1 MRPATLEF
9 LRQRFLRY
17 YQTGHLIVP
26 PALEEREWGFIFF
39 DPSYP
44 EIRMCRHLAFGGK
57 REIIDYLRGMVP
69 AHAFYSCAY
78 YASPSAPTMAEKSWN
93 GADLIFDLDADHI
106 ARGPYHLMLERV
118 KEETEKLISMLTA
131 ELGFDERS
139 IEVVFSGGRGYH
151 LHIRDL
157 AVRGWGSQ
165 ERREIIDY
173 VCGIGINPRS
183 LLAPDHYPT
192 TGWSPRYR
200 DALVSYLRWLGTLSR
215 EEAVGK
221 IATLEGVG
229 TRAAST
235 FIERLPVILSMLHE
249 QTTGPLLKNR
259 IMRVVLSESNEEF
272 SKRLRER
279 AALADEP
286 VTTDIKR
293 LIRMPSS
300 LHGGSGLRVT
310 PLTVRD
316 LHSFDPLID
325 AVIFGDREV
334 SVEPQGDLTMQLLG
348 NTYKVTKGKISTVPE
363 ALAVFLC
370 CRGVGEIAGGS

>member
-69 AHAFYSCAY
+69 AHSFYSCAY

-131 ELGFDERS
+131 ELGFEERS

-183 LLAPDHYPT
+183 LLAPDRYPT

-200 DALVSYLRWLGTLSR
+200 DALVSYLRWLNTLSH
-215 EEAVGK
+215 EEAVGQ
-221 IATLEGVG
+221 ITTLEGVG

-235 FIERLPVILSMLHE
+235 FIERLPVILAMLHE

-259 IMRVVLSESNEEF
+259 IMRVILSESNEEF

-316 LHSFDPLID
+316 LHSFEPLID

-348 NTYKVTKGKISTVPE
+348 NTYKVTKGKISSVPE

-370 CRGVGEIAGGS
+370 CRGIAEIAGGS